1 MSPAAEVWGS
11 FQPQSETE
19 EYARGGNLFE
29 FRKDRS

>member
-19 EYARGGNLFE
+19 GYARGGNLFE